1 MISNTE
7 FEKLKLDSEVILTKV
22 PDLNFNL
29 SESDVGKI
37 FLFKGVILSTRYKQ
51 LSTIGVAFRRR
62 ETAQHFHFSR
72 AIFCECFDRKI
83 LERDEKLRSIL

>member
-7 FEKLKLDSEVILTKV
+7 FEKLKFDSEVILTKV
-22 PDLNFNL
+22 PDPNFNL

-51 LSTIGVAFRRR
+51 LSTVGVSFRRR
-62 ETAQHFHFSR
+62 HFHFSR

-83 LERDEKLRSIL
+83 LKRDEKLRSIL